1 MGVGE
6 GEREMEGVREKGVE
20 VGLVEAP
27 GDLVELGVRDIVWVG
42 VIEGVED
49 FQLDMLAS
57 PVPVPVLVS
66 TSATL
71 LTLEEAKTLEF
82 LVLSL
87 PPLEYDV

>member
-27 GDLVELGVRDIVWVG
+27 GDLVELGVREIVWVG

-57 PVPVPVLVS
+57 PVPVPVPVLVS
-66 TSATL
+66 SSATL
-71 LTLEEAKTLEF
+71 LMLEEAKALEV

-87 PPLEYDV
+87 PPLE